1 MNTNNLA
8 FNNQRDKRGPVNQTQ
23 QSCTFCGAALT
34 PGKGV
39 CDFCGAPV
47 GDSLGLSMPQAS
59 PFQSDMETL
68 IDDSPPITSV
78 EPPPEPFLVSP
89 ASYSEVS
96 PLPAAP
102 QSASTTSSRRVW
114 LWVLVA
120 VLAVIILCVCIVVVA
135 GLSLFQYPSSGF

>member
-1 MNTNNLA
+1 M
-8 FNNQRDKRGPVNQTQ
+8 NQTQ
-23 QSCTFCGAALT
+23 QSCSFCGAALT

-47 GDSLGLSMPQAS
+47 EDSPGLIKPLAS
-59 PFQSDMETL
+59 PLQPDMETL

-89 ASYSEVS
+89 ASYPEVS
-96 PLPAAP
+96 PLSAAP
-102 QSASTTSSRRVW
+102 QSANTTSSRRVW

-120 VLAVIILCVCIVVVA
+120 VLAIIFLCVCIVVVA